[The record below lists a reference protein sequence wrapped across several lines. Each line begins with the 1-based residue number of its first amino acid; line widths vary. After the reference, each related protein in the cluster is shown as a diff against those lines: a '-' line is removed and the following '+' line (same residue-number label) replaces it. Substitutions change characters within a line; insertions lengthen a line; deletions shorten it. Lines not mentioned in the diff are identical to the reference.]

1 MDFALSAEA
10 VALRDEVRAVIAA
23 HFREEVVHEAHVSGT
38 NVAPALYRVL
48 GERGIIARSV
58 VGIGT
63 GDPMNCWVTLN
74 ELERAAVPYDAMAM
88 AMTAAAVVNIAG
100 TEHQKA
106 QVLPG
111 ILAGEAYACFGLTEP
126 DAGSDLSAVAT
137 RSQRS
142 AADGWVINGA
152 KMWTT
157 MAHVADWCLLLTRSD
172 PTAQPYRGY
181 TFFLLPMSSPGITIE
196 PIRTMSTERSNT
208 VFLDD
213 VPVGDEWVLGEPDEG
228 WRTLALMLTFE
239 RGMSNTG
246 FGVPLLRRAVAWAS
260 ETGRLDDPFVRDELA
275 RVAIDNEVGKL
286 LTQRTVW
293 LSASGAQDGAAVAG
307 SVAKIFATEAYQ
319 RAAAALQ
326 SAAGPT
332 GLLGFDEPG
341 AAADGWIDYD
351 ARHSVPQTLQGGTS
365 EINRNNIA
373 ERGIGLPR
381 AR

>member
-1 MDFALSAEA
+1 MDFSLSADT

-23 HFREEVVHEAHVSGT
+23 HLRDDVLHDAHASGT
-38 NVAPALYRVL
+38 NIAPDLYRAL
-48 GERGIIARSV
+48 GEQGIIARSV

-63 GDPMNCWVTLN
+63 GNAMDCWVTLS
-74 ELERAAVPYDAMAM
+74 ELERAGVPYDALAI

-100 TEHQKA
+100 TDRQKE

-111 ILAGEAYACFGLTEP
+111 ILAGEAFACFGLTEP
-126 DAGSDLSAVAT
+126 DVGSDLRSVAT
-137 RSQRS
+137 RSQR
-142 AADGWVINGA
+142 ADSGGWVINGT
-152 KMWTT
+152 KVWTT

-172 PTAQPYRGY
+172 PTAQSYRGF
-181 TFFLLPMSSPGITIE
+181 TFFLLPMSSPGITVE
-196 PIRTMSTERSNT
+196 PIWTMSTERSNT

-213 VPVGDEWVLGEPDEG
+213 VPVGDEWVLGEPEEG
-228 WRTLALMLTFE
+228 WRTLGVLLSFE

-246 FGVPLLRRAVAWAS
+246 FGVPLLRRALAWAG
-260 ETGRLDDPFVRDELA
+260 ETGRIDDPIVRDELA

-293 LSASGAQDGAAVAG
+293 LNASGARDAAAVAG

-319 RAAAALQ
+319 RAAASLQ
-326 SAAGPT
+326 SAAAPA
-332 GLLGFDEPG
+332 GLLGFGEPG
-341 AAADGWIDYD
+341 AAAGGWIDYD

-373 ERGIGLPR
+373 ERGIGFPR